1 MKMYVCAVF
10 DRKINAYM
18 NPQFFRTKGE
28 ATRAWMDA
36 VGAEAAPF
44 RKHAEDYL
52 FAFLGYYDDGTGQ
65 FENCKNVPEILM
77 TALDCLSVDG
87 SVN

>member
-1 MKMYVCAVF
+1 MKMICCAVF

-36 VGAEAAPF
+36 VGSEGAPF
-44 RKHAEDYL
+44 RRHAEDYF
-52 FAFLGYYDDGTGQ
+52 FAFLGYYDDASGR
-65 FENCKNVPEILM
+65 FENWQEVPEILM
-77 TALDCLSVDG
+77 TALDCVSIDG
-87 SVN
+87 GVN

>member
-36 VGAEAAPF
+36 VAAEAAPF

-52 FAFLGYYDDGTGQ
+52 FAFLGYYDDSTGQ
-65 FENCKNVPEILM
+65 FENFQNVPEILM